1 MRTHTGEKP
10 YVCSTCGKRFST
22 KSNLKDHQVTH
33 NDERKFKCNI
43 CPDERYFKT
52 KSQLIGHMQFHYK
65 PKFTCAHCN
74 KKFYTSSDLKKH
86 IKYHFEP
93 TFSCAKCGRKFHTL
107 SNLKQHEKRK
117 TGC

>member
-1 MRTHTGEKP
+1 MRTHSGEKP
-10 YVCSTCGKRFST
+10 YNCSICNRKFVS
-22 KSNLKDHQVTH
+22 KYLLNVHQATH
-33 NDERKFKCNI
+33 SDERKFKCNI

-52 KSQLIGHMQFHYK
+52 KDQLSNHKLLHYE
-65 PKFTCAHCN
+65 PKFTCSHCN

-93 TFSCAKCGRKFHTL
+93 TYACAKCGKKFHTL
-107 SNLKQHEKRK
+107 GILKRHEKRK